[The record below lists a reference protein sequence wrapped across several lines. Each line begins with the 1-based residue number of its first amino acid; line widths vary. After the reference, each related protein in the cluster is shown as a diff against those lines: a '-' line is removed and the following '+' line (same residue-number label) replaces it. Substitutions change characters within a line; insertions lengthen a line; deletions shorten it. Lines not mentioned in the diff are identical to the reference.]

1 MIKSIILVR
10 ENSDYLCWVPNVYRS
25 MQTKMLH
32 TWAFWLSLLG
42 LLVFFTDFGFD
53 KSTAMQS
60 AIEVIYLL
68 VVFFGFVSLIA
79 RYLHRFRPAQIK
91 VRVFDLLYLF
101 SLLSVFYHELV
112 KLQILP
118 LNNLFGNVW
127 WVKLMVVFVFIR
139 EFSERNIN
147 YKRAQ
152 FNPAQLFILSFL
164 SIILVG
170 SLFLMLPNATY
181 EGIGFIDALFTAT
194 SAVCVTGLIVV
205 DTATHFTLF
214 GQTIIMVLIQI
225 GGVGILTFASYF
237 SYFFKGGST
246 YENQLALNDITS
258 TQKLS
263 EVFTTLKRILVITF
277 TIEFFAAVL
286 IYFSVSPRLF
296 SSGFEHFF
304 FAVFHSISAFCNAG
318 FSTLTGNLYET
329 GFFLNYPLQIV
340 VMLTFIIG
348 GLGFPIVSNIVDY
361 VKYTIRRIFYSFK
374 RVDSYKPWVLTLNSR
389 ITLIT
394 TFALTGFGF
403 VAIMA
408 TEYNHMLQGHQGFGK
423 VVAALFQATT
433 PRTAGFNA
441 IDLNSLQFSTIMLV
455 FFLMW
460 VGASPSST
468 GGGIKTSTLAI
479 ATLNLL
485 SLAKGKTR
493 IEVFRRQISSMSVHR
508 SYAII
513 SLSLIVIGAS
523 VFLISIFDSE
533 KELIDVAFESFSAYS
548 TVGLSL
554 GITAQL
560 SQMSKLVIIGVMFV
574 GRVGML
580 SVLIAVF
587 KKVKQINY
595 QYPNQEITI
604 N

>member
-1 MIKSIILVR
+1 M
-10 ENSDYLCWVPNVYRS
+10 
-25 MQTKMLH
+25 
-32 TWAFWLSLLG
+32 
-42 LLVFFTDFGFD
+42 
-53 KSTAMQS
+53 
-60 AIEVIYLL
+60 
-68 VVFFGFVSLIA
+68 
-79 RYLHRFRPAQIK
+79 
-91 VRVFDLLYLF
+91 
-101 SLLSVFYHELV
+101 
-112 KLQILP
+112 
-118 LNNLFGNVW
+118 
-127 WVKLMVVFVFIR
+127 
-139 EFSERNIN
+139 
-147 YKRAQ
+147 
-152 FNPAQLFILSFL
+152 
-164 SIILVG
+164 
-170 SLFLMLPNATY
+170 
-181 EGIGFIDALFTAT
+181 
-194 SAVCVTGLIVV
+194 
-205 DTATHFTLF
+205 
-214 GQTIIMVLIQI
+214 
-225 GGVGILTFASYF
+225 
-237 SYFFKGGST
+237 
-246 YENQLALNDITS
+246 
-258 TQKLS
+258 
-263 EVFTTLKRILVITF
+263 
-277 TIEFFAAVL
+277 
-286 IYFSVSPRLF
+286 
-296 SSGFEHFF
+296 F
-304 FAVFHSISAFCNAG
+304 FAVFHAISAFCNAG

-329 GFFLNYPLQIV
+329 GFYLNYPLQII

-361 VKYTIRRIFYSFK
+361 VKYSIRRVFYSFK
-374 RVDSYKPWVLTLNSR
+374 HIDTYRPWVLTLNSR

-394 TFALTGFGF
+394 TSALTVFGF
-403 VAIMA
+403 LTILA
-408 TEYNHMLQGHQGFGK
+408 TEYNHSLQGHQGIGK
-423 VVAALFQATT
+423 IVSALFQATT

-493 IEVFRRQISSMSVHR
+493 IEVFRRQISSMSIHR

-523 VFLISIFDSE
+523 VFLISIFDAE

-554 GITAQL
+554 GITPYL
-560 SQMSKLVIIGVMFV
+560 SDMSKLVIIGVMFV